1 MAKLVVELESD
12 NSNMPKK
19 NVRAFFAI
27 LQTN

>member
-1 MAKLVVELESD
+1 MAKLVVELKVT

>member
-12 NSNMPKK
+12 NLEHAKK